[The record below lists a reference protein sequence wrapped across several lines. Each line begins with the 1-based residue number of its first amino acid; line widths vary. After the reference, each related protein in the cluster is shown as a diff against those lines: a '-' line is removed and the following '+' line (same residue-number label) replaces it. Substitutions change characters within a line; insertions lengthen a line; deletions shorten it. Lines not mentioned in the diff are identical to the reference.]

1 MTGSTV
7 RRKFDKEFKQRA
19 VRLVL
24 DGGRPAEMV
33 ARELGINSSMI
44 HRWKREYLRDRDG
57 SFPGKGNLSDA
68 DEELRRLKKEIADLK
83 EERDIL
89 KKAVAFFAKHP
100 D

>member
-1 MTGSTV
+1 MNDPVV
-7 RRKFDKEFKQRA
+7 RRRWDKEFKERA

-24 DGGRPAEMV
+24 GGRPAKTV
-33 ARELGINSSMI
+33 ARDLDINISML
-44 HRWKREYLRDRDG
+44 HRWKREYLQDREG
-57 SFPGKGNLSDA
+57 SFPGKGHLSEA
-68 DEELRRLKKEIADLK
+68 DEELRRMKKEIAELK